1 MVKRKSAPK
10 KKPASKRKKRTTK
23 GSPIQVIRIAAGVAI
38 LITIVV
44 AAGFWAHYQF
54 IVGPSRPSPDVVEK
68 QSVTPRPAAE
78 KPAYEIYPPEAVT
91 PPKPP
96 HTTTAPKTRPEI
108 AIIIDDLGY
117 DRKMANKFIA
127 LNAVLTISV
136 LPDSPFL
143 KPIVAAANQHGREIL
158 LHLPM
163 EPDEYPNIQPGPG
176 ALLMSMT
183 PDELIA
189 QLDHDLDQ
197 VPNLKGVN
205 NHMGS
210 RMTKDPPKIRQVFT
224 VLKKRGLFFVDSRTT
239 AETLCEPSAR
249 LLQVP
254 FAERDVF
261 IDHSTDPEFIRRQI
275 KRLVQRAK
283 RQGFAIG
290 IGHPHQTTYQLLRE
304 ALPELKKEVDLV
316 PVSQIVRIPS

>member
-1 MVKRKSAPK
+1 MVKRKRAPK
-10 KKPASKRKKRTTK
+10 KKPASKRKKRTK
-23 GSPIQVIRIAAGVAI
+23 KDPPIQVLRVVAGVAI
-38 LITIVV
+38 LLAIVV
-44 AAGFWAHYQF
+44 GGGFWAHYHF
-54 IVGPSRPSPDVVEK
+54 SVSPSGPSPDFVEK
-68 QSVTPRPAAE
+68 QTVTPSPVAE

-96 HTTTAPKTRPEI
+96 PVTAAPKTRPEI

-117 DRKMANKFIA
+117 DRQMANKFIA

-143 KPIVAAANQHGREIL
+143 KPIVAAANQQGCEIL

-163 EPDEYPNIQPGPG
+163 EPDEYPNVRPGPG
-176 ALLMSMT
+176 ALLMSMS

-189 QLDHDLDQ
+189 QLDHNLDQ
-197 VPNLKGVN
+197 VPHLKGVN

-261 IDHSTDPEFIRRQI
+261 IDHSTDPEFIRRQL

-290 IGHPHQTTYQLLRE
+290 IGHPHLITYQMLQE
-304 ALPELKKEVDLV
+304 ALPELEKEVDLV
-316 PVSQIVRIPS
+316 PVSRIVRIPS

>member
-1 MVKRKSAPK
+1 MVTRKRAPK
-10 KKPASKRKKRTTK
+10 KKPAAKRKKPTK
-23 GSPIQVIRIAAGVAI
+23 KGPPVQVFRVVAGVAI
-38 LITIVV
+38 LVTLVV

-54 IVGPSRPSPDVVEK
+54 SQRPSRTSPDIAEK
-68 QSVTPRPAAE
+68 QTVAPRSEVE
-78 KPAYEIYPPEAVT
+78 KPAYEIYPPETVT
-91 PPKPP
+91 PPKLPP
-96 HTTTAPKTRPEI
+96 VTEKPKARPEI

-117 DRKMANKFIA
+117 DRKMANRFIG
-127 LNAVLTISV
+127 LNAILTISV

-143 KPIVAAANQHGREIL
+143 KPIVAAANQKGFEVL

-176 ALLMSMT
+176 ALLMSMS

-197 VPNLKGVN
+197 IPHLKGVN

-210 RMTKDPPKIRQVFT
+210 RMTKDPPKLRQVFT
-224 VLKKRGLFFVDSRTT
+224 VLKKRGLFFIDSRTT

-290 IGHPHQTTYQLLRE
+290 IGHPHLITYQMLQE
-304 ALPELKKEVDLV
+304 ALPELEKEVDLV
-316 PVSQIVRIPS
+316 PVSQVVRIPS